1 MENIPRVV
9 PDDLSVRL
17 NLAWPSLPVFDWIA
31 ETGVVPAD
39 DMRRTFNLG
48 IGMTLIVSPDTKDP
62 VVSALRDAGEEV
74 YEIGS
79 ITARGDGPDIVLVD

>member
-1 MENIPRVV
+1 M
-9 PDDLSVRL
+9 RL
-17 NLAWPSLPVFDWIA
+17 NLGAWPSLPVFDWIA

-48 IGMTLIVSPDTKDP
+48 IGMTLIVSPDTKAH
-62 VVSALRDAGEEV
+62 VVSTLCDSGEEV